1 MAVRPLGAAL
11 AAALFVPQGA
21 PAAPLMGAPAAP
33 LIGAPAAPLI
43 GAPAAPWLFAS
54 GSAVGSAP
62 AATASPGLQW
72 QHLSGKAD
80 GAACRAALREA
91 GVRFRPLPD
100 REAPDRRGCGVPH
113 GVILTRGPSGVSY
126 GALTV
131 DCSLAL
137 ELVRVERVFQEEA
150 QAQFGKPLT
159 RVETLG
165 SYHCRPKRGGYQ
177 APVGWMSEHAFGNAV
192 DVAAFAGPGW
202 RASVARDYRPD
213 LPEPPTREG
222 RFLRRV
228 QARLRHDTA
237 LTRVLGP
244 DFNAEHRD
252 HFHLDAG
259 PRWWWFGR
267 G

>member
-1 MAVRPLGAAL
+1 MAVRPLGAAFL
-11 AAALFVPQGA
+11 VALCAPQGVPPA
-21 PAAPLMGAPAAP
+21 PFALSAGSEAGAKPGPASPGPAAPGP
-33 LIGAPAAPLI
+33 
-43 GAPAAPWLFAS
+43 
-54 GSAVGSAP
+54 
-62 AATASPGLQW
+62 QW

-80 GAACRAALREA
+80 GEACRAALREA
-91 GVRFRPLPD
+91 GVRFRALPD
-100 REAPDRRGCGVPH
+100 RAAPDRRGCGVPH
-113 GVILTRGPSGVSY
+113 GVIVTKGPSGVSY
-126 GALTV
+126 GALTI

-137 ELVRVERVFQEEA
+137 ELVRAERVFQEEA
-150 QAQFGKPLT
+150 QAQFGQPLT

-165 SYHCRPKRGGYQ
+165 SYHCRPKRGGFW
-177 APVGWMSEHAFGNAV
+177 APAGWMSEHAFGNAV

-202 RASVARDYRPD
+202 RASVVRDYRPE
-213 LPEPPTREG
+213 LPEPSTREG

-228 QARLRHDTA
+228 QARLRHDTG
-237 LTRVLGP
+237 LTRALGP